1 MSIDVKQEVI
11 ELKEELVAVRRDFHM
26 HPELAFEEHRTAKI
40 LADRLKKLGFQVQTG
55 VAKTG
60 VVGILECGQPGKTLM
75 LRADMDALPIQEIE
89 GRTYGSTYPGKMHAC
104 GHDGHTAV
112 SLVIADILAKHKNQ
126 LKGRVKIVFQ
136 PAEEIV
142 AGGKLMLEE
151 GVMENP
157 TPDRIIGFHTF
168 PSLPRGKIGVRDGA
182 MWAGVEEL
190 CIAVKGTGGHGGTP
204 HVTADPIVAGSNII
218 LSLENILAREL
229 SPFNPAALTMG
240 VFSAGT
246 RFNVIPDS
254 IEIRGSSRTFTEET
268 REFVRRRVEEISQLI
283 AQAYRCSAK
292 VSVERSA
299 PAVWNNAE
307 VANAV
312 REAAAKVVGPDNVVD
327 PGQSTV
333 GDDVSVFLNE
343 APGCYFLLGV
353 GNAEKGAGAPL
364 HSPEYD
370 LDEDALPIALET
382 MSRAAIDFLS

>member
-299 PAVWNNAE
+299 PTVWNNPE